1 MAKLMLTKE
10 IASYLRDIR
19 LKANITAKNMA
30 EHLEKSPAYITKM
43 EKGEI
48 QSMDMEVL
56 FSYLSMCYG
65 NDIDKATEAYDYI
78 YKTFNVSI
86 YSSEEEKQHQES
98 YENFDK
104 VNRLIP
110 LSDEFKQEILSKIE
124 KSGYDLKQIIEKVN
138 QNDDVPE
145 LKNRPDVKPNTWYY
159 DNGVSSILLKLDYD
173 EVYHI
178 LYSPNT
184 NCNYITI
191 QSILYTI
198 SRLSRATPLQAMNE
212 AHQTM
217 TDFKF
222 YSISERHKYL
232 GQDELSTA
240 HDIEN
245 RKKINTLLNIL
256 ITLSDQN
263 VSLTNNQID
272 KILKN
277 FKMDIGF
284 TFTFISLDLS
294 NLKNLSRNTKKEF
307 LLDVKKL
314 INSYSE
320 KSDIDMFEDI
330 QN

>member
-19 LKANITAKNMA
+19 LKANITKNMA

-48 QSMDMEVL
+48 QSIDMEVL

-145 LKNRPDVKPNTWYY
+145 LKNRP
-159 DNGVSSILLKLDYD
+159 ILLKLDYD
-173 EVYHI
+173 EVYLI